1 MKQVF
6 YALNEQVAEKFGPFQ
21 TKDEAQKAIIEEV
34 KKGSPIFGWEL
45 EEKEVK
51 RWKDI
56 KTFEEAVAFLS
67 ESNKYVEAYRH
78 AIGGVSDGDEENF
91 KELVGVDTV
100 AYLKLRIIIAAI
112 NEGWEPKFTEDEY
125 RWFPWFYLY
134 TEDEYRNFSDEKKRR
149 CVGRANSNA
158 NGNGGLV
165 FAGAVYASTFS
176 HNTYYGARLAFES
189 EEKAEYAGETFRELW
204 ADFCWPE
211 K

>member
-56 KTFEEAVAFLS
+56 KTFEEAVACLS
-67 ESNKYVEAYRH
+67 ESNKYVEAYRNVVEG
-78 AIGGVSDGDEENF
+78 ADGEEDA
-91 KELVGVDTV
+91 KELFDADMV
-100 AYLKLRIIIAAI
+100 AFLKLRVITAAI
-112 NEGWEPKFTEDEY
+112 NEDWEPKFTEDER

-134 TEDEYRNFSDEKKRR
+134 DEDEYRGFSDEKKQL
-149 CVGRANSNA
+149 CVGRANYGASA
-158 NGNGGLV
+158 LGGLV
-165 FAGAVYASTFS
+165 FEGAGFASTCS
-176 HNTYYGARLAFES
+176 LSCYGARLAFES
-189 EEKAEYAGETFRELW
+189 EEKAQYAGIVFKDLW